1 MAMKWRVVPLKET
14 RVDDVLTMLEE
25 SDQCG
30 RGHGVSRTAKTLSRV
45 RIVADSR
52 GNRLLL
58 KGDADS
64 RKRLR
69 ELIATL
75 DTPVQPD
82 RLGGVKGFPVEA
94 CRGQAGSRGAE
105 RVGRW

>member
-1 MAMKWRVVPLKET
+1 VEVVPLKET
-14 RVDDVLTMLEE
+14 RVDDVLTMLE
-25 SDQCG
+25 SLTSVG
-30 RGHGVSRTAKTLSRV
+30 GVMASKDSKTLSRV

-75 DTPVQPD
+75 DTSAPD
-82 RLGGVKGFPVEA
+82 RLGGVQVFG
-94 CRGQAGSRGAE
+94 
-105 RVGRW
+105 